1 MIENINLIEK
11 PKDHKNGYKVYG
23 IFDPNEKM
31 PRYIGVTEN
40 SLLTRL
46 GTHMME
52 RHRTLNPADK
62 QMNLLL
68 VYWLNYIE
76 ISDRVPEIRLIK
88 TFEYYDEATAYESYL
103 INRYFIYICNVSK
116 MLGITRMNEN
126 IKYAEANY
134 RKKELKP
141 FGFAVNKILNKLPF
155 ASHPHLKRYWEN

>member
-40 SLLTRL
+40 SLQTRL

-52 RHRTLNPADK
+52 RHRTDK

-88 TFEYYDEATAYESYL
+88 TFEYHDEALKYESYL
-103 INRYFIYICNVSK
+103 INRYFNYICNVSK
-116 MLGITRMNEN
+116 TFGITKLNEFM
-126 IKYAEANY
+126 KCAEENY

-141 FGFAVNKILNKLPF
+141 FGFTVNKSLSKLPF
-155 ASHPHLKRYWEN
+155 ASHPHLKHYWEDN

>member
-40 SLLTRL
+40 SLQTRL

-52 RHRTLNPADK
+52 RHRTDK

-88 TFEYYDEATAYESYL
+88 TFEYHDEALAYENYL
-103 INRYFIYICNVSK
+103 IVKYWNFICNTLSLYGEVRRNK
-116 MLGITRMNEN
+116 NN
-126 IKYAEANY
+126 KYIEENY
-134 RKKELKP
+134 RKKEIKP
-141 FGFAVNKILNKLPF
+141 FGLTVNKVLCKLPF
-155 ASHPHLKRYWEN
+155 ASHPHLKQFLEN